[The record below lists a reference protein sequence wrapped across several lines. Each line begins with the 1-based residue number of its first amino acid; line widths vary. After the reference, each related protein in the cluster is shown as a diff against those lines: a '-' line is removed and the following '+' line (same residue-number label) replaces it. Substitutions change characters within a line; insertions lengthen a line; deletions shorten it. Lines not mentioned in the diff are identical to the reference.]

1 MRRIYLDPADCE
13 KKHND
18 ISITGH
24 SFHYLSN
31 VLRIK
36 DDDVFSGF
44 DGSGNEYKILVKQ
57 VTRTTILGDI
67 LQTETVAEI
76 EPSFNIHLFQSVSK
90 GNKMDKIIGEVAQ
103 LGVRKIYPVISNRVI
118 PQITEKNILHKKGR
132 WQRIAVE
139 SSKIAGRTVVL
150 GIENPMDFT
159 KAVEEDADIKLLF
172 WEKSSLSLKD
182 VIQNL
187 PELEQEATINVFI
200 GPEGGYT
207 DEEAALAEKS
217 GIINVSMGKRIF
229 KVETASVIAV
239 ALIVYELEN
248 R

>member
-103 LGVRKIYPVISNRVI
+103 LGVRKIYPVISKRVI
-118 PQITEKNILHKKGR
+118 PKINEKNICIRKDDGSGF
-132 WQRIAVE
+132 AVE
-139 SSKIAGRTVVL
+139 SSKICRQDCCL
-150 GIENPMDFT
+150 GHRKPYGFH
-159 KAVEEDADIKLLF
+159 
-172 WEKSSLSLKD
+172 
-182 VIQNL
+182 Q
-187 PELEQEATINVFI
+187 
-200 GPEGGYT
+200 
-207 DEEAALAEKS
+207 S
-217 GIINVSMGKRIF
+217 G
-229 KVETASVIAV
+229 
-239 ALIVYELEN
+239 
-248 R
+248 